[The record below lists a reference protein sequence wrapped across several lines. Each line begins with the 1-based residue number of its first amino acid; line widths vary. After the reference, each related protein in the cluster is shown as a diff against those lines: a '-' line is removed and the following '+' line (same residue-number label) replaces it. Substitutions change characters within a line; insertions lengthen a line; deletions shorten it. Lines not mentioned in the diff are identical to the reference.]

1 MDDRERWVRRLAT
14 WFGCGSSP
22 VAPGTMGSL
31 GALPVHLVLRRFGP
45 LLHIGS
51 IAAITL
57 AGIWTSDEMAELLG
71 EKDPQSVVID
81 EVAGALI
88 AMGMVK
94 KRGLG
99 AELLALALFRA
110 FDIIK
115 PGPVKRAEHMEP
127 PGLGIMADDLVAGV
141 LAGITARL
149 LS

>member
-1 MDDRERWVRRLAT
+1 MDDRERWVRRLST

-22 VAPGTMGSL
+22 VAPGTVGSL
-31 GALPVHLVLRRFGP
+31 GAIPVHLLLRRLGP
-45 LLHIGS
+45 FLHIGS

-71 EKDPQSVVID
+71 EKDPQCVVID

-94 KRGLG
+94 RRGLG
-99 AELLALALFRA
+99 AELVALALFRA

-115 PGPVKRAEHMEP
+115 PGPVKRAEQMDP
-127 PGLGIMADDLVAGV
+127 PGLGIMADDLLAGV

>member
-1 MDDRERWVRRLAT
+1 MDDRERWVRRIAT
-14 WFGCGSSP
+14 WFGCGLSP

-31 GALPVHLVLRRFGP
+31 GSVPVHLLLRRLGP
-45 LLHIGS
+45 LVHFGS

-88 AMGMVK
+88 AMGFVRR
-94 KRGLG
+94 RGLA

-115 PGPVKRAEHMEP
+115 PGPVGRAEHMEP